1 MLPEFYQ
8 THLKKQLKLADYLVL
23 TILINL
29 LQSIKQVNLEKLAT
43 AFPLPIKFE
52 SRRRRIQRFLVL
64 PQLKVETIW
73 LPLISYWL
81 ETFVPIKSPLYLA
94 IDRTRWQA
102 INIFVISLIWQKRAI
117 PIYWELLP
125 KKGNSNL
132 AEQISILTQVLP
144 RFKKYQVIVLGDRE
158 FCSVDLASWLRENNV
173 SFCLRLKKSHY
184 IEVEREIW
192 LPLQNLGLTPGISFY
207 LRGNKITKTKQVA
220 GFNLA
225 AKWQR
230 KYRDNLAIEGW
241 FILTNLGSLE
251 AAIQAYTKR
260 FGIEEMFR
268 DWKKGGYNLEGTN
281 VDGQRL
287 ISLLILIAIAYTLS
301 ITSGQKIKLQGITE
315 YVGRVTEPKRL
326 QRRHSSFYLG
336 LYGDTWVNFWSSCVQ
351 EITQLMELNRN
362 KRPFYQRGLRAM
374 KLIESR
380 F

>member
-29 LQSIKQVNLEKLAT
+29 LQSIKQVNLERLAT

-52 SRRRRIQRFLVL
+52 SRRRRLQRFLVL

-94 IDRTRWQA
+94 LDRTRWQA
-102 INIFVISLIWQKRAI
+102 VNILVISLIWSKRAI

-132 AEQISILTQVLP
+132 AEQTSIFTQVLP

-220 GFNLA
+220 IFDLA

-301 ITSGQKIKLQGITE
+301 TTSGQKIKLQGIQE
-315 YVGRVTEPKRL
+315 YVGRVTEPKRV

-336 LYGDTWVNFWSSCVQ
+336 LYGHTWVNFWSSFAQ

-362 KRPFYQRGLRAM
+362 KRLFYQRGLRAM
-374 KLIESR
+374 NLIESR